1 MCPRPTHSP
10 TLVHRSPYSR
20 SPNNRLPPQC
30 QRPNVRCPRMAARRA
45 GARIHPFAFRFLPS
59 FESRSVR
66 GSVTPARSPRQR
78 PGQNRDA
85 PTDHVFAGGLRSL
98 LDSARESYPD
108 TARGSRT
115 RLFQSVYPRS
125 ALVAQCRLR
134 WFVNPACR
142 GAEQIV
148 SWGPSSMLSVL
159 PESSYPVSSIS
170 NERTMFDLPDLHA
183 GHVRQFFFFLIR
195 WVRLLA
201 VLVKP

>member
-1 MCPRPTHSP
+1 MSMCPRP

-20 SPNNRLPPQC
+20 SPTIVSPHNA
-30 QRPNVRCPRMAARRA
+30 NVRTC
-45 GARIHPFAFRFLPS
+45 GAREWRQGAPERAFILLRFAFCRLLKVV
-59 FESRSVR
+59 SVR

-148 SWGPSSMLSVL
+148 SWGPSHVISPARILLS
-159 PESSYPVSSIS
+159 
-170 NERTMFDLPDLHA
+170 
-183 GHVRQFFFFLIR
+183 G
-195 WVRLLA
+195 
-201 VLVKP
+201 

>member
-1 MCPRPTHSP
+1 
-10 TLVHRSPYSR
+10 
-20 SPNNRLPPQC
+20 
-30 QRPNVRCPRMAARRA
+30 MAARRA
-45 GARIHPFAFRFLPS
+45 GARIHPFAFRFWPS

-66 GSVTPARSPRQR
+66 GSVTPARTPRRRHRHWAQI
-78 PGQNRDA
+78 GHKSDA

-98 LDSARESYPD
+98 SDSARESYPD

-148 SWGPSSMLSVL
+148 SWGASSMLSVL

-183 GHVRQFFFFLIR
+183 GHVSQFFFFLIR
-195 WVRLLA
+195 WVGLLA

>member
-1 MCPRPTHSP
+1 MPSRP
-10 TLVHRSPYSR
+10 TLVHRHRSPYSR
-20 SPNNRLPPQC
+20 SPTIVSPTMPTSERAVPENGGK
-30 QRPNVRCPRMAARRA
+30 RA

>member
-1 MCPRPTHSP
+1 MPTSERAVP
-10 TLVHRSPYSR
+10 E
-20 SPNNRLPPQC
+20 NGGK
-30 QRPNVRCPRMAARRA
+30 RA

-125 ALVAQCRLR
+125 ALVALDVAQCRLR

>member
-1 MCPRPTHSP
+1 
-10 TLVHRSPYSR
+10 
-20 SPNNRLPPQC
+20 
-30 QRPNVRCPRMAARRA
+30 MAASAPERA
-45 GARIHPFAFRFLPS
+45 FILLRFAFCRLLKVL
-59 FESRSVR
+59 SRSVR

-159 PESSYPVSSIS
+159 PASYPVSSIS

-183 GHVRQFFFFLIR
+183 GHVRQFFFFLIGGDC
-195 WVRLLA
+195 
-201 VLVKP
+201 LVFHLPPSSWEARRASHRS